1 VLQRVRLELYR
12 DNLAGALRLLA
23 EADAVT
29 SATPDLPY
37 RRRAEQ
43 IRSTLRHLESR
54 QAYARAYEAFYAR
67 KKGGFSL
74 RRIERAIRM
83 LVGRR
88 ARSIVRHVAGDP
100 EFHLL
105 ERELLF
111 DDARQVLDAGC
122 GEGRIA
128 ITLASRHPRVRVV
141 GIEVSPTNIR
151 LARRTNRFANAEF
164 CLGLVEES
172 PSLLTPGSFDLVYAF
187 AVLEHVRDVEE
198 AVAAMLR
205 MLRPGGRLCFV
216 VPMNEFEARGPLPDR
231 EPDDGVA
238 GHVRVFTE
246 TELRAAFGHRRGFA
260 LSKLPGTLPAYYPET
275 LVPREFGSFFVAFSA

>member
-1 VLQRVRLELYR
+1 MLQRVRLELYR

-23 EADAVT
+23 EADA
-29 SATPDLPY
+29 ATPDPRY
-37 RRRAEQ
+37 RRRGEQ
-43 IRSTLRHLESR
+43 IRSTLRHLESG

-74 RRIERAIRM
+74 RYVERDLRM

-88 ARSIVRHVAGDP
+88 ARSIVRHVAADP

-105 ERELLF
+105 EQELVAL
-111 DDARQVLDAGC
+111 DARHVLDAGP
-122 GEGRIA
+122 GQGRIA
-128 ITLASRHPRVRVV
+128 LTLAARHPRARVV
-141 GIEVSPTNIR
+141 GIEVSPTNLR
-151 LARRTNRFANAEF
+151 LARRTNRFPNAEF
-164 CLGLVEES
+164 RLGLLEES
-172 PSLLTPGSFDLVYAF
+172 PGLLAPGSFDLAYAF

-238 GHVRVFTE
+238 ATSGSS
-246 TELRAAFGHRRGFA
+246 L
-260 LSKLPGTLPAYYPET
+260 K
-275 LVPREFGSFFVAFSA
+275 PRSAPH